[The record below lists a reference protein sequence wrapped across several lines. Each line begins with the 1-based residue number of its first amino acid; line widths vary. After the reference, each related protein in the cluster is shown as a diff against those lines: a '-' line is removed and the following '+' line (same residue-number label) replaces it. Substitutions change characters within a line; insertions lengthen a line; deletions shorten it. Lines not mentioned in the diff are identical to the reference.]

1 MSETPKLILVNP
13 VLAINPD
20 KISSVQ
26 VISELNKKSSPIHK
40 VVIVMNNND
49 KHIVSTSNSYEEAR
63 EDFLQV
69 VGNIINVD
77 FDNVEIEFEVE
88 E

>member
-49 KHIVSTSNSYEEAR
+49 KHILRVFNSYEDAI

-69 VGNIINVD
+69 VDDINAGIGIQ
-77 FDNVEIEFEVE
+77 EIVIQE
-88 E
+88 